1 MSVVMYNDPKTV
13 EVVQNAFMEIV
24 KISYGY
30 VSSVVTLFFYNSACQ
45 VRVSL
50 GVGIVSVMSGLTY
63 SAVEWQIP

>member
-1 MSVVMYNDPKTV
+1 
-13 EVVQNAFMEIV
+13 MEIV